1 MAQRQCADLGTNVA
15 TSGPQ
20 ETWGVVRKQKMEEH
34 VHKQPTTGLNL
45 SEALLNTLD

>member
-20 ETWGVVRKQKMEEH
+20 ETWGVFRKQKMAEH
-34 VHKQPTTGLNL
+34 IQKQQTTGLNL
-45 SEALLNTLD
+45 SETLLITLD